1 MPSHLNISS
10 KLHLV
15 SPGITMMTAID
26 THGDVYWSLL
36 QANSNEI
43 TMELVLIKLA
53 LILDKERPK
62 WREDTIV

>member
-1 MPSHLNISS
+1 
-10 KLHLV
+10 
-15 SPGITMMTAID
+15 MMTAID

-53 LILDKERPK
+53 LILDTERPK